1 MDTLVPRRLRRAAF
15 VAALVLPVIAAQ
27 AGNANYYQQF
37 GGTTGMRSLVDAFI
51 NRVVADPRISAYFTH
66 TDISALK
73 AALTVQF
80 CHLEGGSCQFSM
92 NMHAVHAR
100 LGVTQAA
107 FNALANDLYITM
119 DRRMIPVA
127 AQNNLLAKLA
137 AMEPQIVTR

>member
-1 MDTLVPRRLRRAAF
+1 MDTLVPRRLRIAVFAAS
-15 VAALVLPVIAAQ
+15 LVLPALAAQ

-37 GGTTGMRSLVDAFI
+37 GGDTGMRSLVDAFV
-51 NRVVADPRISAYFTH
+51 NRVVADPRIGAYFKH
-66 TDISALK
+66 TNIPALK

-80 CHLEGGSCQFSM
+80 CHLEGGNCAFSM
-92 NMHAVHAR
+92 NMHAVHAH

-119 DRRMIPVA
+119 DRRMIPIA

-137 AMEPQIVTR
+137 AMEPQVVTR